1 MALLLSPAKLVLLA
15 VHCAVNSDIDSL
27 TTLAAR
33 HGTVLRKDL
42 LLRILLTYLPETL
55 PSSQYV
61 GLIDQLK
68 SGVFPDTPNSDVDCS
83 SVQDLTEDAAAKK
96 VRKLRLL
103 PLASPESLESLGN
116 SPNEPL
122 SLFLLRRS
130 YKVDEE
136 AGLLDEL
143 PALLLPFVHHSPGAR
158 ALLVS
163 TILPLLR
170 RNCEYYP
177 QEPISYTLQG
187 FQQLP
192 DRVAVNLLLAQTGNR
207 ETDLPYV
214 GRDLRGLIGPWLSG
228 ERRWK
233 QGTHD
238 TNTSED
244 ASGAVQDLC
253 PGWDELLRWLT
264 TQASRN
270 WQVAVSAVQQWD
282 GAGDAD
288 FCGWDSV
295 ELSDGQRDYLERSYA
310 QAALASAYL
319 IPDASLQALD
329 GAYSMIVRV
338 AKLRDLEPIF
348 PLASSLAELPSLT
361 GRVPEDIMSTRNTA
375 HLRNHLLAPSNPLT
389 SPTDASVAFLQALIL
404 SAHILTKAGCPCTI
418 RRAGELALL
427 RDEREQKAEAAKLI
441 HAISNNGPKTDDVF
455 WRKARD
461 EILWLRDWGIA
472 SWSPEDPLCGIFGQV
487 KQDFLEVEILR
498 ALLANTRYELARSI
512 YEDGLEQPLE
522 RKLLQDTIYAA
533 AMTAYDNA
541 SNPNRTRG
549 GLKKCNDIMKALPAT
564 VSVSYPQ
571 AKQVEALLRAT
582 HSLSEYRLVLKQGE
596 PFTPVVLR
604 IHTDPISIIGKIL
617 EQNPKGYT
625 QLHDL
630 VSLGTHMVEAGLTAQ
645 PKTALTPEE
654 EATHRLNAQRRITA
668 MCIDAALKEDDFETA
683 YSYVV
688 NRLPIPTPDLHE
700 DDHSWRAALQAG
712 RYRRPPNSPTNPH
725 GGGGGLGGSANPAVR
740 HLEQRIDCLATALRV
755 APAHT
760 LQEIAN
766 AFRRAEEELDVLA
779 REDDAQA
786 DEWDARG
793 EQLRRARHGHGHAHP
808 GTHTV
813 PGAFDAPVSA
823 SARAGSGRAT
833 AAAAAA
839 AEEDAAPM
847 SLFDLSRASVLSAQ
861 RNLSALSGLQRSASA
876 GLGGLGRLA
885 GGGSGSGGGGNH
897 SGRGVGTTSPSGGE
911 GSGDGGRRSM
921 DVLRPLSAAGSVASV
936 GSAEEERRVRKRDQL
951 REAAMGTL
959 VSGVG
964 WLVGAPAPG
973 TGQSRE

>member
-55 PSSQYV
+55 PSNQYAA
-61 GLIDQLK
+61 LIDQLE
-68 SGVFPDTPNSDVDCS
+68 SGVFPGTANSDVDCS
-83 SVQDLTEDAAAKK
+83 SVEDFTEDAAAKK

-103 PLASPESLESLGN
+103 PLASPEPPEFPEVPSGDV
-116 SPNEPL
+116 L

-143 PALLLPFVHHSPGAR
+143 PALLLPFVDHSPSVR
-158 ALLVS
+158 TLLVS

-177 QEPISYTLQG
+177 QAPVSYTLQG

-192 DRVAVNLLLAQTGNR
+192 DRVAMNLLLAQTGNQ
-207 ETDLPYV
+207 EADLPYV
-214 GRDLRGLIGPWLSG
+214 GRDLRGLIGPWLS
-228 ERRWK
+228 EKRRWK
-233 QGTHD
+233 QETHKTHSSD
-238 TNTSED
+238 P
-244 ASGAVQDLC
+244 SGAVEALC

-270 WQVAVSAVQQWD
+270 WQVASSAVQQWD
-282 GAGDAD
+282 GLEDAD
-288 FCGWDSV
+288 LGGWGSV

-319 IPDASLQALD
+319 IPDASLKALD
-329 GAYSMIVRV
+329 GAYSIIVRV
-338 AKLRDLEPIF
+338 AKLRGLEPVF
-348 PLASSLAELPSLT
+348 PLASVLAELPSLT
-361 GRVPEDIMSTRNTA
+361 GRVPDDIMSAKIWHTCA
-375 HLRNHLLAPSNPLT
+375 
-389 SPTDASVAFLQALIL
+389 IICL
-404 SAHILTKAGCPCTI
+404 S
-418 RRAGELALL
+418 
-427 RDEREQKAEAAKLI
+427 
-441 HAISNNGPKTDDVF
+441 
-455 WRKARD
+455 
-461 EILWLRDWGIA
+461 
-472 SWSPEDPLCGIFGQV
+472 
-487 KQDFLEVEILR
+487 
-498 ALLANTRYELARSI
+498 RYELARSI
-512 YEDGLEQPLE
+512 YDENPGEPLE

-549 GLKKCNDIMKALPAT
+549 GLKKCNDIMKALPTAT
-564 VSVSYPQ
+564 GASSPQ

-582 HSLSEYRLVLKQGE
+582 HSLSDYRLVLKQGE

-604 IHTDPISIIGKIL
+604 IHTDPISIIGKVL
-617 EQNPKGYT
+617 EQNPKSYT

-630 VSLGTHMVEAGLTAQ
+630 VSVGTNMVEAGLTAQ
-645 PKTALTPEE
+645 SKTPLNPEE
-654 EATHRLNAQRRITA
+654 EATHRLTAQRRITA

-688 NRLPIPTPDLHE
+688 NRLPSPSPSSTTSDHKNNTINS
-700 DDHSWRAALQAG
+700 DDYSWRAALQAG
-712 RYRRPPNSPTNPH
+712 RYRQPPNSPTTNPH
-725 GGGGGLGGSANPAVR
+725 ATTGLGGLGGSANPAVR
-740 HLEQRIDCLATALRV
+740 HLEQRIECLATALRI
-755 APAHT
+755 APPST

-786 DEWDARG
+786 DAWDARG
-793 EQLRRARHGHGHAHP
+793 EQLRRVRHNHHP
-808 GTHTV
+808 HQTV
-813 PGAFDAPVSA
+813 PGAFDDTPAHTHYNP
-823 SARAGSGRAT
+823 ARPGKT
-833 AAAAAA
+833 AATAAAA

-861 RNLSALSGLQRSASA
+861 RNLSALSGLQRSATA
-876 GLGGLGRLA
+876 GLGRLA
-885 GGGSGSGGGGNH
+885 GAGAGHSGGRSRGGRNH
-897 SGRGVGTTSPSGGE
+897 IPPLFLLPVMTTPPPAATMAEGAWTYDGRFRRRGRWRRWGAGPRGAQVRVGARMDGYGRGISCARRRWARWFRAWGGWL
-911 GSGDGGRRSM
+911 GRRGRRRGGRGRG
-921 DVLRPLSAAGSVASV
+921 LG
-936 GSAEEERRVRKRDQL
+936 RVR
-951 REAAMGTL
+951 
-959 VSGVG
+959 
-964 WLVGAPAPG
+964 
-973 TGQSRE
+973 